1 MILIWVIR
9 FKNNLA
15 ELCHFFMKTSNSK
28 IRKDNEK
35 SWTNQKNWPWQAPW
49 QIIFERF
56 CLSPHIIVLNIL
68 VANSFDRKSTKYTL
82 KSRQFSQWPPPLL
95 TTPHMLCCV
104 AAETAHNTSH
114 KADLLWTLNL
124 PRGFS
129 PNQPWFPRNPN
140 QNEWQSL
147 SSQVT
152 SGL

>member
-82 KSRQFSQWPPPLL
+82 KSRQFYPFYVNLV
-95 TTPHMLCCV
+95 TILCQFYV
-104 AAETAHNTSH
+104 NFVPKGLHEFA
-114 KADLLWTLNL
+114 KIFWTWVWLPQPILN
-124 PRGFS
+124 
-129 PNQPWFPRNPN
+129 NIKKHDTWTQTNPKI
-140 QNEWQSL
+140 
-147 SSQVT
+147 V
-152 SGL
+152 GDI

>member
-82 KSRQFSQWPPPLL
+82 KSRQFYPFYVNLVTILCQFYVNFVPKGLHEFANIFLNMGSMYAYILL
-95 TTPHMLCCV
+95 GKARTGCCV
-104 AAETAHNTSH
+104 MSKMLDGRTGWVMA
-114 KADLLWTLNL
+114 
-124 PRGFS
+124 G
-129 PNQPWFPRNPN
+129 
-140 QNEWQSL
+140 
-147 SSQVT
+147 
-152 SGL
+152 